1 MMCSSGFRFMTEN
14 RGPTQTDTL
23 TTSSEALNVSILS
36 ITWYQD
42 PNRLTTPQTL
52 MDILSFITGCTLVS
66 LGHCWMVKVPNT
78 VKAVDGSCVEVSC
91 HTAPHHRVIWYQYHS
106 VHYPKLYD
114 GKEPTSVGA
123 SFRGRTSVPGNS
135 AEGDCTLRFESVTGR
150 DNNLKLYVWIN
161 PDESPTQKFHH
172 QIVTITIENRKAP
185 ALSMQNAMVD
195 GALFQANCSVWH
207 SCPSSPPSL
216 HWSRLPVNSTAV
228 TSMEE
233 KEGLWVSTETIQGR
247 GTCQLHK
254 KEMKCTAQFATVQTE
269 SQPVILNISYAPVG
283 VNMMADEQPVS
294 EGHSVN
300 VECVADSNPPPGR
313 YVWIR
318 RQGGQSIQTN
328 STQGKMS
335 YPNISR
341 DSSFSCIVQNNIGS
355 SQSSW
360 LFIDVNFPP
369 AILSDST
376 CSLKGGILTCVCRAE
391 ARPNATLRW
400 TISGSS
406 TLPASFTSITIYRDN
421 TVSAELTG
429 PVESRPNVSCVASNS
444 LATDIQQLP
453 LDTKFTAGQ
462 FLPWMLTA
470 LAVGSVFL
478 GCVMFVCRRRCRERP
493 KASSNLHTLDIPLR
507 QGDMSESL
515 RYSNPQKP
523 QQKPERTKPKAMPMA
538 IPKEKARTDSRSSV
552 YENDFVPKKPSQNPA
567 KNNEKIKLQD
577 STKAMCSDMDDI
589 YQNY

>member
-1 MMCSSGFRFMTEN
+1 MCSSGFRFMTEN

-23 TTSSEALNVSILS
+23 TTSSEAINVSILS

-42 PNRLTTPQTL
+42 PNRLKTPRTL
-52 MDILSFITGCTLVS
+52 MDILSFIT
-66 LGHCWMVKVPNT
+66 
-78 VKAVDGSCVEVSC
+78 D
-91 HTAPHHRVIWYQYHS
+91 
-106 VHYPKLYD
+106 
-114 GKEPTSVGA
+114 
-123 SFRGRTSVPGNS
+123 
-135 AEGDCTLRFESVTGR
+135 
-150 DNNLKLYVWIN
+150 
-161 PDESPTQKFHH
+161 
-172 QIVTITIENRKAP
+172 RKAP
-185 ALSMQNAMVD
+185 ALSMPNAMVD

-233 KEGLWVSTETIQGR
+233 KGGLWVSTETIQGR

-283 VNMMADEQPVS
+283 VKMMADEQPVS

-300 VECVADSNPPPGR
+300 LECVADSNPQPGL

-355 SQSSW
+355 SQSAW
-360 LFIDVNFPP
+360 LFLDVNFPP

-391 ARPNATLRW
+391 ARPNATLHW

-406 TLPASFTSITIYRDN
+406 TLPSSFTSITIYRDN

-523 QQKPERTKPKAMPMA
+523 PQKPERTKPKAMPMA
-538 IPKEKARTDSRSSV
+538 IPKEKAQADSQSSV

-567 KNNEKIKLQD
+567 KNDEKIKLQD

>member
-1 MMCSSGFRFMTEN
+1 
-14 RGPTQTDTL
+14 
-23 TTSSEALNVSILS
+23 
-36 ITWYQD
+36 
-42 PNRLTTPQTL
+42 

-66 LGHCWMVKVPNT
+66 LGHCWIVKVPNT

-91 HTAPHHRVIWYQYHS
+91 HTAPHHRVIWYRYHS
-106 VHYPKLYD
+106 ILYPKVYD
-114 GKEPTSVGA
+114 GKEPTSVES
-123 SFRGRTSVPGNS
+123 SFRGRTSVPGNAS
-135 AEGDCTLRFESVTGR
+135 EGDCTLRVESVTWT
-150 DNNLKLYVWIN
+150 DNNLQLYVWIN
-161 PDESPTQKFHH
+161 PDESATQNFHR
-172 QIVTITIENRKAP
+172 QIARITIENRKAP
-185 ALSMQNAMVD
+185 ALSMKNALVD
-195 GALFQANCSVWH
+195 GALFQANCTVWH

-216 HWSRLPVNSTAV
+216 RWSRLPVNSTAV

-233 KEGLWVSTETIQGR
+233 KGGLWVSTETIQGR

-283 VNMMADEQPVS
+283 VKVMVDEQPVS

-300 VECVADSNPPPGR
+300 LECVADSNPQPGR

-318 RQGGQSIQTN
+318 RQGGQSIQMN

-341 DSSFSCIVQNNIGS
+341 DTSFSCIAQNNIGS
-355 SQSSW
+355 NQSAW
-360 LFIDVNFPP
+360 LFLDVNFPP

-376 CSLKGGILTCVCRAE
+376 CSLKGGILHCVCRAE
-391 ARPNATLRW
+391 ARPNATLHW
-400 TISGSS
+400 TINGSS
-406 TLPASFTSITIYRDN
+406 TLPSSFTSITIYREN
-421 TVSAELTG
+421 MVSAELTG

-470 LAVGSVFL
+470 LAVVSVFL
-478 GCVMFVCRRRCRERP
+478 WVAVMFVRRIRCRERP
-493 KASSNLHTLDIPLR
+493 KASSNLPTLDIPLR
-507 QGDMSESL
+507 QPDMSESL

-523 QQKPERTKPKAMPMA
+523 QQNTKRTKPKAMPMA
-538 IPKEKARTDSRSSV
+538 IPKEKARTEGQSSV
-552 YENDFVPKKPSQNPA
+552 YENDFVPNKPSQNPA
-567 KNNEKIKLQD
+567 KNYENYPKIKLQD
-577 STKAMCSDMDDI
+577 NTKAMCSNMDDI

>member
-1 MMCSSGFRFMTEN
+1 
-14 RGPTQTDTL
+14 
-23 TTSSEALNVSILS
+23 
-36 ITWYQD
+36 
-42 PNRLTTPQTL
+42 

-66 LGHCWMVKVPNT
+66 LGHCWMVKVPKT

-91 HTAPHHRVIWYQYHS
+91 HTAPHHRVIWYKYHS
-106 VHYPKLYD
+106 FHYPKLYD
-114 GKEPTSVGA
+114 GKEPASVEA
-123 SFRGRTSVPGNS
+123 SFRERTSVPGNAS
-135 AEGDCTLRFESVTGR
+135 EGDCTLRVESVTWT
-150 DNNLKLYVWIN
+150 DNNLQLYVWIN
-161 PDESPTQKFHH
+161 PDESATHKFHH

-195 GALFQANCSVWH
+195 GDLFQANCSVWH

-216 HWSRLPVNSTAV
+216 RWSRLPVNYTAV

-233 KEGLWVSTETIQGR
+233 KGGLWVSTETIQGR
-247 GTCQLHK
+247 GTYQLHK

-269 SQPVILNISYAPVG
+269 SEPVILNILYAPVG
-283 VNMMADEQPVS
+283 VKMMADEQPVS
-294 EGHSVN
+294 QGHSVN
-300 VECVADSNPPPGR
+300 LECVADSNPQPGR

-318 RQGGQSIQTN
+318 RQGGQSFQTN

-335 YPNISR
+335 YTNISR

-355 SQSSW
+355 NQSAW
-360 LFIDVNFPP
+360 LFLHVNFPP

-406 TLPASFTSITIYRDN
+406 TLPSSFTSITVYRDN

-478 GCVMFVCRRRCRERP
+478 WGAVMFVRRRRCRERP
-493 KASSNLHTLDIPLR
+493 KATSNLHTLDIPLR
-507 QGDMSESL
+507 QADMSESL

-523 QQKPERTKPKAMPMA
+523 QQKAKRTKPKAMPMA
-538 IPKEKARTDSRSSV
+538 LPKEKARPESPSSV

-567 KNNEKIKLQD
+567 KNNEKTKLQD
-577 STKAMCSDMDDI
+577 NTKAMCSDMDDI